1 MAPEVSIDTSS
12 SGMAPTLEA
21 RAWQGLAAIALWCV
35 ISVGAAH
42 IAIPGWVAP
51 LILLPSLAIS
61 LDTLGPRPLFVRW
74 HLRMP
79 KKSSSVLATTVLG
92 IGLAVAFLTLSA
104 PTPTTDQPYIITC
117 AARDLWHGVDPY
129 NTFEPQCI
137 ARLRPATNAVTPLEQ
152 GPFARL
158 HQYPSSSQLAV
169 ALARD
174 QRDNSHAGFAAY
186 GLPPEAA
193 LAIFP
198 VAFGTWFEISLWVAA
213 LSALLMAA
221 IWARARP
228 WSPPALAWQVAGLAL
243 LWASFRWNPEDI
255 AYLLLAL
262 SFARID
268 RPRVSAVAMAAAICS
283 NPLSWITVPVYLA
296 ILAREPG
303 FRTRVVWLSGGVLIG
318 VLPWLI
324 WDHALLGEL
333 WRFIALPLFP
343 FGASVATLVPP
354 PNHFHWLFTLGL
366 LVGMASC
373 ALVAWR
379 WPRWRWSM
387 AVVVYGSF
395 VLSWQAPLFYVLPIL
410 WLSPAVALGAC
421 RLEHKDAVR
430 DSEPDEIRLAALSS
444 AG

>member
-1 MAPEVSIDTSS
+1 MPVSP
-12 SGMAPTLEA
+12 PTGCH
-21 RAWQGLAAIALWCV
+21 R
-35 ISVGAAH
+35 S
-42 IAIPGWVAP
+42 
-51 LILLPSLAIS
+51 
-61 LDTLGPRPLFVRW
+61 
-74 HLRMP
+74 
-79 KKSSSVLATTVLG
+79 K
-92 IGLAVAFLTLSA
+92 
-104 PTPTTDQPYIITC
+104 
-117 AARDLWHGVDPY
+117 
-129 NTFEPQCI
+129 
-137 ARLRPATNAVTPLEQ
+137 
-152 GPFARL
+152 
-158 HQYPSSSQLAV
+158 
-169 ALARD
+169 
-174 QRDNSHAGFAAY
+174 
-186 GLPPEAA
+186 A

-303 FRTRVVWLSGGVLIG
+303 FCTRVVWLSGGVLIG

-343 FGASVATLVPP
+343 FGASLATLVPP

-379 WPRWRWSM
+379 WPLLALVDGGGCLRLLRAELASP
-387 AVVVYGSF
+387 VV
-395 VLSWQAPLFYVLPIL
+395 LRIADPLAQSRGGPGRV
-410 WLSPAVALGAC
+410 PARAQGRRQGLRA
-421 RLEHKDAVR
+421 
-430 DSEPDEIRLAALSS
+430 
-444 AG
+444 